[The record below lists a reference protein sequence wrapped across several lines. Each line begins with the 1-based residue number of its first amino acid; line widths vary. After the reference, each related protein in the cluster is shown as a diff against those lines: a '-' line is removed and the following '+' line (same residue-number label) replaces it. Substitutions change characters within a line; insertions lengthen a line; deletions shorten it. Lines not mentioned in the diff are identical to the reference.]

1 MSAKYDI
8 SLFQGET
15 LNLHLLYL
23 DENDNAI
30 TVPDNTYSSR
40 LQVRRSS
47 DATSI
52 LLDVNSSPY
61 GVTAGITGGG
71 GTGGEFGYTGATAYA
86 STTGGIKLNRNMGDT
101 GGQTGGILIF
111 AGATAMGH
119 VPIGRHLY
127 DLQLGVSGETTQL
140 IHGRFECYGEIT
152 R

>member
-40 LQVRRSS
+40 FQVRRSS

-61 GVTAGITGGG
+61 GVTAGITGG
-71 GTGGEFGYTGATAYA
+71 GYTGATAYA

-119 VPIGRHLY
+119 VPSGRHLY

-140 IHGRFECYGEIT
+140 IHGRFESYGEIT

>member
-40 LQVRRSS
+40 FQVRRSS

-61 GVTAGITGGG
+61 GVTAGITGG
-71 GTGGEFGYTGATAYA
+71 TGEFIHTGATAYA

-119 VPIGRHLY
+119 VPDGRHLY
-127 DLQLGVSGETTQL
+127 DLQLGASGETTQL
-140 IHGRFECYGEIT
+140 IHGRFECHGEIT